1 MLADTYASIRTVAQA
16 RVATAPISVILFAA
30 TLYPA
35 MLCLMHTHFFRVVT
49 STVGFTEFLI
59 YLACLAVLIRPVR
72 VEFFIMATLV
82 VAYLLL
88 LTLFRGEIEL
98 KGFRDVMIPLL
109 FYWVGRQVGSMDFAD
124 RILKR
129 LIWVV
134 LAFGLLELF
143 FLDWYSW
150 LFNIFSY
157 YFSQGINSLPTNFVS
172 DSVLNVNGIR
182 PEGIGRTI
190 LPDLLGSH
198 RVSSVFLEP
207 VSLGNFA
214 VIVAAW
220 GLAKS
225 RENWKNGLFY
235 VASAVVMISLSDSR
249 YGIGAVS
256 LMLLLRVLPLRPLN
270 YIVGLLPLIC
280 LAALVMI
287 GLFYQGGYD
296 DNIRGRLYASG
307 KSLLGL
313 NVLML
318 LGIEGAFSFF
328 YDMGYPYIFTRL
340 GLPLAIL
347 LWFAIWMIRM
357 PDSVGSRFRMFIAL
371 YIALILCIS
380 GTSMFALK
388 TAGILWFLIGSC
400 AGRVQGQKIS
410 EWTLVRASPLP
421 PMEARYAH

>member
-1 MLADTYASIRTVAQA
+1 MLADTYTSIRTVAQA

-72 VEFFIMATLV
+72 VEFFIIATLV

-109 FYWVGRQVGSMDFAD
+109 FYWVGRQVGSIDFAD

-225 RENWKNGLFY
+225 RDEWRSALFF
-235 VASAVVMISLSDSR
+235 VAAAVVMIALSDSR
-249 YGIGAVS
+249 YGIGALS
-256 LMLLLRVLPLRPLN
+256 LMLLIRWLPLAPLKFAVSVLPLL
-270 YIVGLLPLIC
+270 C
-280 LAALVMI
+280 LVALVLI
-287 GLFYQGGYD
+287 GVFYQGDYA
-296 DNIRGRLYASG
+296 DNILGRLYVSG
-307 KSLLGL
+307 QSLLAF
-313 NVLML
+313 NVPML
-318 LGIEGAFSFF
+318 LGMEGANIFF

-340 GLPLAIL
+340 GLLLVVL
-347 LWFAIWMIRM
+347 LWFAIWMINMQDER
-357 PDSVGSRFRMFIAL
+357 GERFRIYIAL
-371 YIALILCIS
+371 YITMILSVS
-380 GTSMFALK
+380 GTSFFALK
-388 TAGILWFLIGSC
+388 TAGILWFLVGSS
-400 AGRVQGQKIS
+400 ALLRQPAIS
-410 EWTLVRASPLP
+410 RRDGVFMPGV
-421 PMEARYAH
+421 AHAT

>member
-1 MLADTYASIRTVAQA
+1 MAASLSSSSPAIAHS
-16 RVATAPISVILFAA
+16 ATTPVSVILFAA

-35 MLCLMHTHFFRVVT
+35 LLCLLHTHFFRVVT
-49 STVGFTEFLI
+49 STVGITEFLI

-72 VEFFIMATLV
+72 IELIIIATLMI
-82 VAYLLL
+82 AYLLL
-88 LTLFRGEIEL
+88 LTLFRGEIEM
-98 KGFRDVMIPLL
+98 KGFRDVIIPLL
-109 FYWVGRQVGSMDFAD
+109 FYWVGRQVGSMAYAD
-124 RILKR
+124 KILKR
-129 LIWVV
+129 LIVVV

-143 FLDWYSW
+143 YLDGYSW

-157 YFSQGINSLPTNFVS
+157 YFSQGINTMPTNFVS

-190 LPDLLGSH
+190 LPSLLGSH

-225 RENWKNGLFY
+225 RSDWKNGLFF
-235 VASAVVMISLSDSR
+235 VATAVVMITLSDSR

-256 LMLLLRVLPLRPLN
+256 LMLLLRLMPLRPLSFL
-270 YIVGLLPLIC
+270 VSVLPLFC
-280 LAALVMI
+280 LAGLVMI

-296 DNIRGRLYASG
+296 DNILGRLYASG
-307 KSLLGL
+307 KSLLGF
-313 NVLML
+313 NVWML
-318 LGIEGAFSFF
+318 FGIEGAFSFF

-340 GLPLAIL
+340 GLPLAVL

-357 PDSVGSRFRMFIAL
+357 PDSVGSRFRMFIGL

-388 TAGILWFLIGSC
+388 TAGILWFLVGSC
-400 AGRVQGQKIS
+400 AGRVHAQKIR
-410 EWTLVRASPLP
+410 EWAKVGISPLP

>member
-1 MLADTYASIRTVAQA
+1 MMADTVTSMQTRLQA
-16 RVATAPISVILFAA
+16 RVATAPVSVILFAA

-35 MLCLMHTHFFRVVT
+35 VLCFMHTHFFRVVT
-49 STVGFTEFLI
+49 STVGFAEFLI
-59 YLACLAVLIRPVR
+59 YLACLVVLIRPVR

-82 VAYLLL
+82 IAYLLL

-124 RILKR
+124 KILKR

-134 LAFGLLELF
+134 LAFGFLELF

-157 YFSQGINSLPTNFVS
+157 YFSQGINTLPTNFVS
-172 DSVLNVNGIR
+172 DSLLNVNGIR
-182 PEGIGRTI
+182 PAGIGRTI

-225 RENWKNGLFY
+225 RDEWRNALFF
-235 VASAVVMISLSDSR
+235 VAAAVVMIALSDSR

-256 LMLLLRVLPLRPLN
+256 LMLLIRWLPLAPLKFAVSVLPL
-270 YIVGLLPLIC
+270 VC
-280 LAALVMI
+280 LAALVLI
-287 GLFYQGGYD
+287 GVFYQGDYA
-296 DNIRGRLYASG
+296 DNILGRLYVSG
-307 KSLLGL
+307 QSLLAF
-313 NVLML
+313 NVPML
-318 LGIEGAFSFF
+318 LGMEGANIFF

-340 GLPLAIL
+340 GLLLVVL
-347 LWFAIWMIRM
+347 LWFAIWMVNMQDKR
-357 PDSVGSRFRMFIAL
+357 GERFRIYIAL
-371 YIALILCIS
+371 YITLILSVS
-380 GTSMFALK
+380 GTSFFALK
-388 TAGILWFLIGSC
+388 TAGILWFLVGSS
-400 AGRVQGQKIS
+400 AKVLQPAVSRRDSAFIPG
-410 EWTLVRASPLP
+410 
-421 PMEARYAH
+421 YAHVT

>member
-1 MLADTYASIRTVAQA
+1 MAHA
-16 RVATAPISVILFAA
+16 RVATAPVSVILFAA

-35 MLCLMHTHFFRVVT
+35 LLCFMHTHFFRVVT
-49 STVGFTEFLI
+49 STVGVTEFLI

-82 VAYLLL
+82 IAYLLL

-124 RILKR
+124 KILKR

-157 YFSQGINSLPTNFVS
+157 YFSQGINTLPTNFVS
-172 DSVLNVNGIR
+172 DSLLNVNGIR
-182 PEGIGRTI
+182 PAGIGRTI

-225 RENWKNGLFY
+225 RDEWRTALFF
-235 VASAVVMISLSDSR
+235 VAAAIVMITLSDSR

-256 LMLLLRVLPLRPLN
+256 LMLLIRGLPLRPLKFA
-270 YIVGLLPLIC
+270 VSVLPLVF
-280 LAALVMI
+280 LAALVLI
-287 GLFYQGGYD
+287 GMFYQGDYA
-296 DNIRGRLYASG
+296 DNILGRLYVSG
-307 KSLLGL
+307 QSLLTF
-313 NVLML
+313 NVPML
-318 LGIEGAFSFF
+318 LGMQGANIFF
-328 YDMGYPYIFTRL
+328 YDMGYPYILTRL
-340 GLPLAIL
+340 GLLLVVL
-347 LWFAIWMIRM
+347 LWFAIWMANMQDKR
-357 PDSVGSRFRMFIAL
+357 GERFRIYIAL
-371 YIALILCIS
+371 YITLILSVS
-380 GTSMFALK
+380 GTSFFALK
-388 TAGILWFLIGSC
+388 TAGILWFLVGSS
-400 AGRVQGQKIS
+400 VKVLQ
-410 EWTLVRASPLP
+410 
-421 PMEARYAH
+421 PMALRREGAFTPRFSHVT

>member
-1 MLADTYASIRTVAQA
+1 MSAGITTPSSAIAQPA
-16 RVATAPISVILFAA
+16 VATTPVSVILFAA
-30 TLYPA
+30 TAYPA
-35 MLCLMHTHFFRVVT
+35 LLCFLHTHFFRVVT
-49 STVGFTEFLI
+49 TTVGITEFLI

-72 VEFFIMATLV
+72 VEFIIIATLMI
-82 VAYLLL
+82 AYLLL
-88 LTLFRGEIEL
+88 LTLFRGEVEI

-109 FYWVGRQVGSMDFAD
+109 FYWVGRQVGSMAYAD
-124 RILKR
+124 KILKR
-129 LIWVV
+129 LIGVV

-157 YFSQGINSLPTNFVS
+157 YLSQGINTMPTNFVS

-190 LPDLLGSH
+190 LPGLLGSH

-220 GLAKS
+220 GLAKTRS
-225 RENWKNGLFY
+225 EWKIGLFF
-235 VASAVVMISLSDSR
+235 VATATAMITMSDSR

-256 LMLLLRVLPLRPLN
+256 LMLLIRWLPIRPLN
-270 YIVGLLPLIC
+270 FAVSVLPLIC
-280 LAALVMI
+280 LAALVLI
-287 GLFYQGGYD
+287 GLFYQGEYA
-296 DNIRGRLYASG
+296 DNILGRLYVSG
-307 KSLLGL
+307 KSLLGF

-318 LGIEGAFSFF
+318 FGIEGASSFF
-328 YDMGYPYIFTRL
+328 YDMGYPYILTRL
-340 GLPLAIL
+340 GLPLAVF

-357 PDSVGSRFRMFIAL
+357 PDTVGARFRMFIAL

-388 TAGILWFLIGSC
+388 TAGILWFLVGSC
-400 AGRVQGQKIS
+400 AGRVRGQKTS
-410 EWTLVRASPLP
+410 EWAKVSPSPLP

>member
-1 MLADTYASIRTVAQA
+1 MSAGISSSPPAIAQT
-16 RVATAPISVILFAA
+16 ATATTPVSVILFAA

-35 MLCLMHTHFFRVVT
+35 LLCLFHTHFFRVVT
-49 STVGFTEFLI
+49 STVGIAEFLI
-59 YLACLAVLIRPVR
+59 YLACVAVLIRPVR
-72 VEFFIMATLV
+72 IEFIIIATLMI
-82 VAYLLL
+82 AYLLL

-98 KGFRDVMIPLL
+98 KGFRDVVIPVL
-109 FYWVGRQVGSMDFAD
+109 FYWVGRQVGSMAYAD
-124 RILKR
+124 KMLKR

-134 LAFGLLELF
+134 LAVGLLELF

-157 YFSQGINSLPTNFVS
+157 YFSQGINTMPTNFVS

-190 LPDLLGSH
+190 LPSLLGSH

-220 GLAKS
+220 GLAKT
-225 RENWKNGLFY
+225 RRDWKNGLFFF
-235 VASAVVMISLSDSR
+235 ATAAVMITLSDSR

-256 LMLLLRVLPLRPLN
+256 LMLLFRVLPLRPLN
-270 YIVGLLPLIC
+270 FAVSILPLIC

-296 DNIRGRLYASG
+296 DNILGRLYASG
-307 KSLLGL
+307 KSLLSF

-318 LGIEGAFSFF
+318 FGVEGAFRFF

-340 GLPLAIL
+340 GLPLAVFM
-347 LWFAIWMIRM
+347 WFAIWMIRM
-357 PDSVGSRFRMFIAL
+357 PDNVGARFRMFVAL

-388 TAGILWFLIGSC
+388 TAGILWFLVGSC
-400 AGRVQGQKIS
+400 AGRVREPKIKAWS
-410 EWTLVRASPLP
+410 QIGPVSLP
-421 PMEARYAH
+421 PAEVHYAH

>member
-1 MLADTYASIRTVAQA
+1 MLRMSADSSVSPVIVRSTTTPV
-16 RVATAPISVILFAA
+16 SVILFAA

-35 MLCLMHTHFFRVVT
+35 LLCFLHTHFFRVVT
-49 STVGFTEFLI
+49 STVGITEFLI

-72 VEFFIMATLV
+72 VEFIIIATLMI
-82 VAYLLL
+82 AYLLL
-88 LTLFRGEIEL
+88 LTLFRGEIEI

-109 FYWVGRQVGSMDFAD
+109 FYWVGRQIGSMAYAD
-124 RILKR
+124 TLLKR
-129 LIWVV
+129 LVVVV

-143 FLDWYSW
+143 YLDGYSW

-157 YFSQGINSLPTNFVS
+157 YLSQGINTMPTNFVS

-190 LPDLLGSH
+190 LPNLLGSH
-198 RVSSVFLEP
+198 RVSAVFLEP

-225 RENWKNGLFY
+225 RSDWKNGLFF
-235 VASAVVMISLSDSR
+235 VASAVVMITLSDSR
-249 YGIGAVS
+249 YGVGAVS
-256 LMLLLRVLPLRPLN
+256 LMLLFRMLPLRPLN
-270 YIVGLLPLIC
+270 YFVSLLPLVC
-280 LAALVMI
+280 LAALVLI

-296 DNIRGRLYASG
+296 DNIIGRLYASG
-307 KSLLGL
+307 QSLLGF
-313 NVLML
+313 NVWML
-318 LGIEGAFSFF
+318 FGIEGAFSFF

-357 PDSVGSRFRMFIAL
+357 PDSVGSRFRMFIGL

-388 TAGILWFLIGSC
+388 TAGILWFLVGSC
-400 AGRVQGQKIS
+400 AGRVHGQKIS
-410 EWTLVRASPLP
+410 DWATVRASPLP